1 MTVCD
6 GESRA
11 SCHFLCF
18 LPSAPRIERIND
30 HTCEITWEVLQPM
43 KGDPVIYCLQV
54 MVGKDSEF
62 KQV

>member
-1 MTVCD
+1 MLSDSKQSEAV
-6 GESRA
+6 A
-11 SCHFLCF
+11 LWF
-18 LPSAPRIERIND
+18 PSAPRIERMND
-30 HTCEITWEVLQPM
+30 HTCEITWEALQPM